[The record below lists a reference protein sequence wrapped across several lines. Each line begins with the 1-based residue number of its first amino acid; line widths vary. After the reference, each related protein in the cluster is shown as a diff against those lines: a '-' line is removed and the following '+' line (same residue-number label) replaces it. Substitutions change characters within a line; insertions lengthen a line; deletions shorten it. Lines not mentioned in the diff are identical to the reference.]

1 VSLPLRAKVAILAAV
16 VVLAAATAVGYSVQA
31 AQRDSGP
38 AATTVAAKTANAPA
52 LATVLAGPHLVFRR
66 TSLGPSYGKVAAV
79 RLADPDGPPALS
91 DTECERV
98 HVTRGQ
104 GICLFADRGV
114 ITTYQARLLDA
125 RLSPTREL
133 RIAGIPSRARVSPDG
148 RLAAATT
155 FVSGHSY
162 AQTGFSTATTL
173 YDTASGR
180 SLGNPEE
187 FAIVKDGERYS
198 AADVNIWGVTF
209 TQDGTAFYATL
220 SSKGR
225 THLVAGNVAQREL
238 TVLATDVECPSLSP
252 DETKVAYK
260 RRVGGPNE
268 WRLHVRDLRTG
279 TAHALAEE
287 HSVDDQVEWLND
299 DQVLYGLPRAGTAE
313 TDVWAVPADGSG
325 HPRLFV
331 PNAWSPAVV
340 R

>member
-16 VVLAAATAVGYSVQA
+16 VILAAATAVAYSVRA
-31 AQRDSGP
+31 AQRDGGP
-38 AATTVAAKTANAPA
+38 GTAAVATRTAKAPT
-52 LATVLAGPHLVFRR
+52 LATVLAGPHLVFRS
-66 TSLGPSYGKVAAV
+66 TSFGPSYGKVAAV
-79 RLADPDGPPALS
+79 RLADPGGPPAVS

-98 HVTRGQ
+98 HATRGQ
-104 GICLFADRGV
+104 GICLLADRGV

-125 RLSPTREL
+125 RLSPAREL
-133 RIAGIPSRARVSPDG
+133 PVAGIPSRARVSPDG

-180 SLGNPEE
+180 SLGNLEE
-187 FAIVKDGERYS
+187 FAITKDGERYRS
-198 AADVNIWGVTF
+198 ADVNIWGVTF
-209 TQDGTAFYATL
+209 TRDGASFYATL
-220 SSKGR
+220 STKGR
-225 THLVAGNVAQREL
+225 THLVAGDIGKREL
-238 TVLATDVECPSLSP
+238 QVLADDVECPSLSP

-260 RRVGGPNE
+260 QRVGGPSE

-279 TAHALAEE
+279 VAPALAEQR
-287 HSVDDQVEWLND
+287 SVDDQVEWLDD
-299 DQVLYGLPRAGTAE
+299 DQVLYGLPREGTAE
-313 TDVWAVPADGSG
+313 TDVWAVPADGTG
-325 HPRLFV
+325 QPRLLV

>member
-1 VSLPLRAKVAILAAV
+1 
-16 VVLAAATAVGYSVQA
+16 
-31 AQRDSGP
+31 
-38 AATTVAAKTANAPA
+38 
-52 LATVLAGPHLVFRR
+52 VLAGPHLVFRS
-66 TSLGPSYGKVAAV
+66 TSLGSSYGKVAAV
-79 RLADPDGPPALS
+79 RLADPAGPPSLS

-98 HVTRGQ
+98 HATRDQ
-104 GICLFADRGV
+104 GICLFAERGV

-125 RLSPTREL
+125 RLSPTQEL

-148 RLAAATT
+148 RLAATTT

-180 SLGNPEE
+180 SLGNLEE
-187 FAIVKDGERYS
+187 FAITMDGERYR

-209 TQDGTAFYATL
+209 TRDGSPSFYATL
-220 SSKGR
+220 STKGR
-225 THLVAGNVAQREL
+225 TYLVEGNIARREL
-238 TVLATDVECPSLSP
+238 TVLADDVECPSLSP

-260 RRVGGPNE
+260 RRVGGPSE

-279 TAHALAEE
+279 VAHALAEE
-287 HSVDDQVEWLND
+287 RSVDDQVEWLD
-299 DQVLYGLPRAGTAE
+299 DDHVLYGLPREGTAE
-313 TDVWAVPADGSG
+313 TDVWAVPSDGTG
-325 HPRLFV
+325 HPRLLV